1 MLILI
6 RTFFFLMLWLCLS
19 QDSGIRSSKDVLTNL
34 CRCLLKG
41 EGDIVRHL
49 QLIGY
54 TLTYSQTFVDEY
66 DYPVKNL
73 ALDLRDG
80 VRLVKVYELLTGSK
94 VLTDQVRVIV
104 RITACIAI
112 LLTLIF
118 FFQLRVP
125 AVSRL
130 QKLHNVS
137 LILNTLYKGADVRP
151 NPKQIVDGQRDVTL
165 ALLWRLLYEFELRML
180 IQPDRVVEEVQTIRR
195 SRLG

>member
-1 MLILI
+1 MLTTTLTLVLFLDSAKTRNLLPKSTLFLKVQVYNIHTFRS
-6 RTFFFLMLWLCLS
+6 RTITDLPSPS

-66 DYPVKNL
+66 DYPVRNL

-94 VLTDQVRVIV
+94 ALTDQVRV
-104 RITACIAI
+104 TNDK
-112 LLTLIF
+112 
-118 FFQLRVP
+118 QL
-125 AVSRL
+125 
-130 QKLHNVS
+130 
-137 LILNTLYKGADVRP
+137 
-151 NPKQIVDGQRDVTL
+151 
-165 ALLWRLLYEFELRML
+165 
-180 IQPDRVVEEVQTIRR
+180 
-195 SRLG
+195 